1 MPLDERG
8 FKILHRIVDD
18 PAITGA
24 QIEKELGL
32 SRKQISYALEK
43 INYYLLDNGYDV
55 IERMRTGKFIVPK
68 DVVDAYKSRQFSGDI
83 DDYVCT
89 EPERLLLIVLILLQ
103 HKEEL
108 SIYHFTS
115 TLKISKN
122 TVLSD
127 MRKVQNTLLE
137 SYDLEILYNRAK
149 GYYIVGKEYEK
160 RILMVKVIR
169 EILGMLNGEAF
180 MYSILAIEESD
191 IQKLKQDVEAVE
203 EHIHV
208 RYTDERVKEIPYILY
223 FDLLRMNAGK
233 YLDVLPEDYQH
244 IVGTNEYG
252 AVLEVFKKYNIQN
265 ALEKMFLVSQFQISS
280 ISSEDVEKFEDALRT
295 AAALVIENFENLIC
309 IKFKDSKNLLEA
321 LIQHIKPAIHRI
333 RYQYHIESNI
343 LNMILPQHSYLHEI
357 TRHTIQPLEDF
368 ITHRIPDEELAY
380 ITILFGGWLTKEG
393 RLEILEEKRK
403 AIVVCTNGVSI
414 SNFLFVNLKELFPE
428 FDFVTTLS
436 KRAFY
441 EYEGYFDIVFTTV
454 YLDTRKPQFLV
465 RPIMNELDLQNIRKK
480 VFSELMNVSTYEIR
494 SSSLLKIIEDYADIH
509 DRKGLSTAL
518 RTYLGETVKKD
529 FEPRENAL
537 MDIGLT
543 TLLTPANI
551 QIVSHTMDWKEA
563 IQTAAKPLLENE
575 CITQDYVDHMIHAV
589 ETEKP
594 FWIIAEGLMLA
605 HAGIDAGVRH
615 LGMSMLKLPEKID
628 VNGYMET
635 DIIVI
640 IATPNREI
648 HLKALYSLIDITE
661 DEEDFAALRAA
672 KDIDS
677 ILKILMK
684 ERDEDVRNI
693 KKRSM

>member
-8 FKILHRIVDD
+8 YKILHMIVDD

-24 QIEKELGL
+24 QIEKELDL

-43 INYYLLDNGYDV
+43 INYYLLENGYDA

-68 DVVDAYKSRQFSGDI
+68 DVVDAYKTRQFTGTI
-83 DDYVCT
+83 DNYVCT
-89 EPERLLLIVLILLQ
+89 EPERLLLIVLILLE

-108 SIYHFTS
+108 SINHFTS

-127 MRKVQNTLLE
+127 MRKLQNSLLE
-137 SYDLEILYNRAK
+137 CYDLEILYNRQK

-169 EILGMLNGEAF
+169 EILEMLNGEAF
-180 MYSILAIEESD
+180 MYSILAVEEAD
-191 IQKLKQDVEAVE
+191 LLKLKQDVEAVE
-203 EHIHV
+203 TKIHV

-223 FDLLRMNAGK
+223 FDLLRMKAGK

-252 AVLEVFKKYNIQN
+252 VVLDVFKKYDIQN
-265 ALEKMFLVSQFQISS
+265 TLEKMFLVSQFQISS
-280 ISSEDVEKFEDALRT
+280 ISSEDNEKFEDSLRH

-321 LIQHIKPAIHRI
+321 LIQHIKPAIYRI

-368 ITHRIPDEELAY
+368 IGHTIPDEELAY

-436 KRAFY
+436 RRAFY
-441 EYEGYFDIVFTTV
+441 EYEGYYDVVFTTV
-454 YLDTRKPQFLV
+454 HLDTIRPQFLV

-509 DRKGLSTAL
+509 DRKGLSSAL
-518 RTYLGETVKKD
+518 RTYLGEAPKAEK
-529 FEPRENAL
+529 ESRENAL
-537 MDIGLT
+537 MDISLT
-543 TLLTPANI
+543 TLMTPS
-551 QIVSHTMDWKEA
+551 QIIIAKHLMDWKDA
-563 IQTAAKPLLENE
+563 IRLASRPLLDSN
-575 CITQDYVDHMIHAV
+575 CITMDYVENMIQAV
-589 ETEKP
+589 ETERP
-594 FWIIAEGLMLA
+594 FWIIADGVMLA
-605 HAGIDAGVRH
+605 HAGIDAGVIH
-615 LGMSMLKLPEKID
+615 LGMSMLKLPEKIS
-628 VNGYMET
+628 VNDYMET
-635 DIIVI
+635 DMIIV

-661 DEEDFAALRAA
+661 NEEDFADFKEA
-672 KDIDS
+672 KDVDS
-677 ILKILMK
+677 IIKILEK
-684 ERDEDVRNI
+684 ERR
-693 KKRSM
+693 

>member
-1 MPLDERG
+1 MSLDERG
-8 FKILHRIVDD
+8 YKILQVIVDD

-24 QIEKELGL
+24 QIEKEMEL

-43 INYYLLDNGYDV
+43 INYYLLENGYDN

-68 DVVDAYKSRQFSGDI
+68 DVVDAFKTRQFTGDI
-83 DDYVCT
+83 NDYVCT
-89 EPERLLLIVLILLQ
+89 EPERLLLIALIMLE

-108 SIYHFTS
+108 SINHFTS

-127 MRKVQNTLLE
+127 MRKLQNTMLE
-137 SYDLEILYNRAK
+137 SYDLEILYNRQK

-160 RILMVKVIR
+160 RILMVKIIR
-169 EILGMLNGEAF
+169 EILEMLNGEAF
-180 MYSILAIEESD
+180 MYSILHVEQSRLL
-191 IQKLKQDVEAVE
+191 KLRQDVEEVE
-203 EHIHV
+203 AKIHV

-223 FDLLRMNAGK
+223 FDLLRMKAGK

-252 AVLEVFKKYNIQN
+252 VVLEVFKKYDIQN
-265 ALEKMFLVSQFQISS
+265 TMEKMFLVSQFQISS
-280 ISSEDVEKFEDALRT
+280 ISSEDNEKFEDALRN

-309 IKFKDSKNLLEA
+309 IKFKDAKNLLEA
-321 LIQHIKPAIHRI
+321 LIQHIKPAIYRI
-333 RYQYHIESNI
+333 RYHYHIESNI

-368 ITHRIPDEELAY
+368 IGHRIPDEELAY

-436 KRAFY
+436 RRAFE
-441 EYEGYFDIVFTTV
+441 EYEGYYDVVFTTV
-454 YLDTRKPQFLV
+454 HLDTLQPQFLV

-480 VFSELMNVSTYEIR
+480 VFSELMNVDTYEIR

-509 DRKGLSTAL
+509 DRKGLSSAL
-518 RTYLGETVKKD
+518 RTYLGETPKVEKD
-529 FEPRENAL
+529 NRDKVF
-537 MDIGLT
+537 MDISLT
-543 TLLTPANI
+543 TLLTPS
-551 QIVSHTMDWKEA
+551 QIMIKHHSMEWKEA
-563 IQTAAKPLLENE
+563 IQLASKPLLESD
-575 CITQDYVDHMIHAV
+575 CITQEYVDRMLQAV

-594 FWIIAEGLMLA
+594 FWVIADGLILA
-605 HAGIDAGVRH
+605 HAGIDAGVKH
-615 LGMSMLKLPEKID
+615 LGMSMLKLPEKIN
-628 VNGYMET
+628 VNGYMEA
-635 DIIVI
+635 DIIIV

-661 DEEDFAALRAA
+661 DEEDFAALKAA
-672 KDIDS
+672 DTIEGIVE
-677 ILKILMK
+677 ILLK
-684 ERDEDVRNI
+684 ERT
-693 KKRSM
+693 

>member
-1 MPLDERG
+1 MSLDERG
-8 FKILHRIVDD
+8 YKILQVIVDD

-24 QIEKELGL
+24 QIEKEMEL

-43 INYYLLDNGYDV
+43 INYYLLENGYDS

-68 DVVDAYKSRQFSGDI
+68 DVVDAFKTRQFTGDI
-83 DDYVCT
+83 NDYVCT
-89 EPERLLLIVLILLQ
+89 EPERLLLIALIMLE

-108 SIYHFTS
+108 SINHFTS

-127 MRKVQNTLLE
+127 MRKLQNTMLE
-137 SYDLEILYNRAK
+137 SYDLEILYNRQK

-160 RILMVKVIR
+160 RILMVKIIR
-169 EILGMLNGEAF
+169 EILEMLNGEAF
-180 MYSILAIEESD
+180 MYSILHVEQSRLL
-191 IQKLKQDVEAVE
+191 KLRQDVEEVE
-203 EHIHV
+203 AKIHV

-223 FDLLRMNAGK
+223 FDLLRMKAGK

-252 AVLEVFKKYNIQN
+252 VVLEVFKKYDIQN
-265 ALEKMFLVSQFQISS
+265 TMEKMFLVSQFQISS
-280 ISSEDVEKFEDALRT
+280 ISSEDNEKFEDALRN

-309 IKFKDSKNLLEA
+309 IKFKDAKNLLEA
-321 LIQHIKPAIHRI
+321 LIQHIKPAIYRI
-333 RYQYHIESNI
+333 RYHYHIESNI

-368 ITHRIPDEELAY
+368 IGHRIPDEELAY

-436 KRAFY
+436 RRAFE
-441 EYEGYFDIVFTTV
+441 EYEGYYDVVFTTV
-454 YLDTRKPQFLV
+454 HLDTLQPQFLV

-480 VFSELMNVSTYEIR
+480 VFSELMNVDTYEIR

-509 DRKGLSTAL
+509 DRKGLSSAL
-518 RTYLGETVKKD
+518 RTYLGETPKVEKD
-529 FEPRENAL
+529 NRDKVF
-537 MDIGLT
+537 MDISLT
-543 TLLTPANI
+543 TLLTPS
-551 QIVSHTMDWKEA
+551 QIMIKHHSMEWKEA
-563 IQTAAKPLLENE
+563 IQLASKPLLESD
-575 CITQDYVDHMIHAV
+575 CITQEYVDRMLQAV

-594 FWIIAEGLMLA
+594 FWVIADGLILA
-605 HAGIDAGVRH
+605 HAGIDAGVKH
-615 LGMSMLKLPEKID
+615 LGMSMLKLPEKIN
-628 VNGYMET
+628 VNGYMEA
-635 DIIVI
+635 DIIIV

-661 DEEDFAALRAA
+661 DEEDFAALKAA
-672 KDIDS
+672 DTIEGIVE
-677 ILKILMK
+677 ILLK
-684 ERDEDVRNI
+684 ERT
-693 KKRSM
+693 